1 MWRRDAAALNKPV
14 TAPVIVGPR
23 GIVAW
28 PPPCRLPRSSA
39 ASRTCDCADR
49 TRIYRRRCSPMVI
62 LKNVGCG
69 HQRTACPSCRCGLL
83 YARISPP
90 PISGIKCLPM
100 CNGTARRKIL
110 MSILTGNALRRG
122 RWRVYNSGRRD
133 RKNLRESHQ
142 LQFLDNDAAKRPGL
156 GGSRPQYTDREL
168 FYSNAIY
175 DF

>member
-1 MWRRDAAALNKPV
+1 VWRRDAAALNKPV
-14 TAPVIVGPR
+14 TAQVIFGPR
-23 GIVAW
+23 RIAAG

-39 ASRTCDCADR
+39 ASRTCDCAVR
-49 TRIYRRRCSPMVI
+49 TRICRRRCSPMVI
-62 LKNVGCG
+62 LKKVGC
-69 HQRTACPSCRCGLL
+69 CPSCRCGLL

-100 CNGTARRKIL
+100 CNRTARRKIL

-133 RKNLRESHQ
+133 RKNLHESHQ
-142 LQFLDNDAAKRPGL
+142 LQFLDNDAAKQPGL
-156 GGSRPQYTDREL
+156 GGSRQQYTDREL